1 MVNIRIG
8 VVSIMTQSEAL
19 NAGTSPGT
27 SGVVAMAAAKIKTN
41 IEKVL
46 VGKGDVVDLTLAAVL
61 SGGHILVEDV
71 PGIGKTTMA
80 RCLAESLQ
88 CTFKRIQCTPD
99 LMPSD
104 ITGVHF
110 YNQKSGEFEFR
121 SGPILAQ
128 IVLADEIN
136 RATPRTQS
144 AMLEAMAEGQLTV
157 DDLTIQ
163 LPTPFLLIATQ
174 NPIELEGTFPLP
186 EAQLD
191 RFLIRLRMGYPDE
204 AQEEEM
210 LARFNGANP
219 LMDMQPVAD
228 GPEIVELQRLVQQ
241 VHVSPVL
248 SNYIVKLVQATREH
262 PDVELGASPRAT
274 MGLYRCSQAVA
285 AIQGRDFVGPDDIKL
300 LAPYT
305 LPHRIIVKSQARLRE
320 RSAEDVISDVLTK
333 VEVPV

>member
-1 MVNIRIG
+1 
-8 VVSIMTQSEAL
+8 
-19 NAGTSPGT
+19 
-27 SGVVAMAAAKIKTN
+27 
-41 IEKVL
+41 

-121 SGPILAQ
+121 PCPILAQ
-128 IVLADEIN
+128 VVLADEIN

-163 LPTPFLLIATQ
+163 LPSPFLLIATQ

-191 RFLIRLRMGYPDE
+191 RFLIRLRMGYPNE

-219 LMDMQPVAD
+219 LLDMQPVAD
-228 GPEIVELQRLVQQ
+228 GPEIVELHRLVQQ

-274 MGLYRCSQAVA
+274 MGLYRCSQAAA

-305 LPHRIIVKSQARLRE
+305 LPHRVIVKSQARLRG
-320 RSAEDVISDVLTK
+320 RSAEDVITDVLAK
-333 VEVPV
+333 VEVPI

>member
-8 VVSIMTQSEAL
+8 VVSIMIQSEAL

-128 IVLADEIN
+128 VVLADEIN

>member
-1 MVNIRIG
+1 MAQCEAPKAETVADLTG
-8 VVSIMTQSEAL
+8 AVSQ
-19 NAGTSPGT
+19 
-27 SGVVAMAAAKIKTN
+27 AAAKIKAN

-46 VGKGDVVDLTLAAVL
+46 VVKGDVIDLTLAAVL

-71 PGIGKTTMA
+71 PGIGKTTLA

-88 CTFKRIQCTPD
+88 CSFKRIQCTPD

-104 ITGVHF
+104 ITGVNF
-110 YNQKSGEFEFR
+110 YNQRSGEFEFR
-121 SGPILAQ
+121 QGPILAQ
-128 IVLADEIN
+128 VVLADEIN

-157 DDLTIQ
+157 DDQTIP
-163 LPTPFLLIATQ
+163 LPAPFLLIATQ

-191 RFLIRLRMGYPDE
+191 RFMIRLRMGYPDE
-204 AQEEEM
+204 AQEGEM
-210 LARFNGANP
+210 LVRFNGANP
-219 LMDMQPVAD
+219 LADLHPVAD
-228 GPEIVELQRLVQQ
+228 GAEILELQRLVQQ
-241 VHVSPVL
+241 VYVDAVL
-248 SNYIVKLVQATREH
+248 RNYIVQLVQATRQH
-262 PDVELGASPRAT
+262 GDVELGASPRAT

-285 AIQGRDFVGPDDIKL
+285 AIQGRDYVGPDDVKL

-305 LPHRIIVKSQARLRE
+305 LSHRIILKSQARLRE
-320 RSAEDVISDVLTK
+320 RSTEDVIGDVLSQ

>member
-1 MVNIRIG
+1 M
-8 VVSIMTQSEAL
+8 
-19 NAGTSPGT
+19 
-27 SGVVAMAAAKIKTN
+27 
-41 IEKVL
+41 
-46 VGKGDVVDLTLAAVL
+46 
-61 SGGHILVEDV
+61 EDV
-71 PGIGKTTMA
+71 PGIGKTTLA
-80 RCLAESLQ
+80 RCLADSLQ

-121 SGPILAQ
+121 PGPILAQ
-128 IVLADEIN
+128 VVLADEIN

-144 AMLEAMAEGQLTV
+144 AMLEAMGEGQLTV
-157 DDLTIQ
+157 DDMTIP
-163 LPTPFLLIATQ
+163 LPAPFLLIATQ

-204 AQEEEM
+204 AQEGEM

-219 LMDMQPVAD
+219 LADLQPVAD
-228 GPEIVELQRLVQQ
+228 GAEILELQRLVQQ
-241 VHVSPVL
+241 VYVDPVL
-248 SNYIVKLVQATREH
+248 SNYIVQLVQATRQHE
-262 PDVELGASPRAT
+262 DVELGASPRAT

-285 AIQGRDFVGPDDIKL
+285 AIQGRDYVSPDDVKL

-320 RSAEDVISDVLTK
+320 RSAEDVISDVLSQL
-333 VEVPV
+333 EVPV

>member
-1 MVNIRIG
+1 
-8 VVSIMTQSEAL
+8 
-19 NAGTSPGT
+19 
-27 SGVVAMAAAKIKTN
+27 
-41 IEKVL
+41 VL

-121 SGPILAQ
+121 PGLILAQ
-128 IVLADEIN
+128 VVLADEIN

-163 LPTPFLLIATQ
+163 LPSPFLLIATQ

-191 RFLIRLRMGYPDE
+191 RFLIRLRMGYPNE

-219 LMDMQPVAD
+219 LLDMQPVAD
-228 GPEIVELQRLVQQ
+228 GPEIVELHRLVQQ

-262 PDVELGASPRAT
+262 PDVELGASPRVT
-274 MGLYRCSQAVA
+274 MGLYRCSQAAA

-305 LPHRIIVKSQARLRE
+305 LPHRVIVKSQARLRG
-320 RSAEDVISDVLTK
+320 RSAEDVITDVLAK
-333 VEVPV
+333 VEVPI

>member
-1 MVNIRIG
+1 
-8 VVSIMTQSEAL
+8 MTQSEAA
-19 NAGTSPGT
+19 NAETPAGITGT
-27 SGVVAMAAAKIKTN
+27 VAQAAAKIKAN

-46 VGKGDVVDLTLAAVL
+46 VGKGDVIDLTIAAVL

-71 PGIGKTTMA
+71 PGIGKTTLA
-80 RCLAESLQ
+80 RCMADSLQ
-88 CTFKRIQCTPD
+88 CSFKRIQCTPD

-104 ITGVHF
+104 ITGVNF

-121 SGPILAQ
+121 PGPIFAQ
-128 IVLADEIN
+128 VVLADEIN

-144 AMLEAMAEGQLTV
+144 AMLEAMGEGQVTV
-157 DDLTIQ
+157 DDLTIS
-163 LPTPFLLIATQ
+163 LPAPFLLIATQ

-191 RFLIRLRMGYPDE
+191 RFLIRLRMGYPNE
-204 AQEEEM
+204 AQEGEM

-219 LMDMQPVAD
+219 LADLKPVAD
-228 GPEIVELQRLVQQ
+228 GAEILELQRLVQQ
-241 VHVSPVL
+241 VYVDPVL
-248 SNYIVKLVQATREH
+248 SNYIVQLVQATRQHE
-262 PDVELGASPRAT
+262 DVELGASPRAT

-285 AIQGRDFVGPDDIKL
+285 AIQGRDYVSPDDVKI

-320 RSAEDVISDVLTK
+320 RSAEDVVSDVLSRL
-333 VEVPV
+333 EVPV